1 MSTGVTPPRVMRS
14 FGATL
19 MSVNGMIGAGIFA
32 LPALL
37 YDAAGN
43 FSPWLFLI
51 FGLFYACNVLVI
63 ARLATLFRAS
73 GGVQLY
79 AETAFGP
86 FTGFQVGW
94 VIVIAIAAGRA
105 ATLYVLVSYL
115 AVFFPVLE
123 GPVARPVA
131 MLALLSI
138 FSGIA
143 ISGMRNSITGLEVG
157 TVLKLT
163 PILVLCGF
171 GIATGNLATEFTLP
185 DFGTFESVALLVFFA
200 FSGTISATNCAGEVE
215 DPARTIPRTM
225 LLSLA
230 AIILLY
236 MLVQF
241 AYIAAGAP
249 NDDSDATPLAA
260 AAGVFFGQAGVIAMT
275 LGAIFSIA
283 TNALTFFIS
292 GPRVIY
298 AMADRDLLPTALA
311 RISERSRTPH
321 LAILLFT
328 LIVAGIALTGA
339 FEFLASV
346 MGVASLIASLV
357 VFAAFAALHS
367 PGKVS
372 FGAPITPTWIVIL
385 SIAVAFSLYA
395 IVQAPLESFALVGLL
410 VVIGTVLYWATAGRR
425 ISVPAKS

>member
-1 MSTGVTPPRVMRS
+1 MNQTEKPPRVMRS

-37 YDAAGN
+37 YNAAGN

-51 FGLFYACNVLVI
+51 FGLFYACNVLVV
-63 ARLATLFRAS
+63 ARLASLFRAS
-73 GGVQLY
+73 GGPQLY
-79 AETAFGP
+79 TETAFGP

-94 VIVIAIAAGRA
+94 ILVIAMAAGRA

-115 AVFFPVLE
+115 AVFFPFLE

-138 FSGIA
+138 LSGIS
-143 ISGMRNSITGLEVG
+143 ISGMRNSITGLGVG
-157 TVLKLT
+157 TALKLT
-163 PILVLCGF
+163 PILILCAF
-171 GIATGNLATEFTLP
+171 GIARGNVATELVLP
-185 DFGTFESVALLVFFA
+185 DFETFESVALLVFFA
-200 FSGTISATNCAGEVE
+200 FSGTISATFCAGEVE
-215 DPARTIPRTM
+215 DPRRTIPRSM

-241 AYIAAGAP
+241 AYITAGAP

-260 AAGVFFGQAGVIAMT
+260 AAGVFFGRPGLIVMT

-298 AMADRDLLPTALA
+298 AMADRGLLPHSLSG
-311 RISERSRTPH
+311 ISERYRTPQR
-321 LAILLFT
+321 AIVLFT
-328 LIVAGIALTGA
+328 LIVAGIAITGA
-339 FEFLASV
+339 FAFLVSV
-346 MGVASLIASLV
+346 MGVASLLASLV
-357 VFAAFAALHS
+357 VFAAFVALHR

-372 FGAPITPTWIVIL
+372 FGAPLTPTWIVIL
-385 SIAVAFSLYA
+385 AIAVAFSVYA
-395 IVQAPLESFALVGLL
+395 IVQAPLESFALVGVLIA
-410 VVIGTVLYWATAGRR
+410 IGTVLYWATAGRR
-425 ISVPAKS
+425 TSVTAA